1 MADYVTSGRVQNL
14 VLSVVAVGSCAWLLY
29 KRSTEQPVDTSGDV
43 CVNWKQVMPP
53 GAENVEVQAF
63 GETSL
68 QAKLIAKRLPTTV
81 MRQRSKSFFDL
92 MSTRRTM
99 RFYSK
104 DDIPRDVLEN
114 CLAAAGTSPSGA
126 HHQPWYFALIRS
138 DKMKSTIR
146 DLVEAEEKVNYER
159 RMRKSWIQDLSS
171 MTGDKADAR
180 LKSQDGG
187 APQKPYLTEAPVV
200 LAMFKQTHGYD
211 ENGHKVDNYYVN
223 ESCGIAAGFLI
234 TALHNVGLATLTS
247 TPMGSEQAI
256 REMLGRPDN
265 EKLFLLMPIGYPASD
280 ATVPYR
286 TPLRK
291 PASELYATY

>member
-1 MADYVTSGRVQNL
+1 MTPAN
-14 VLSVVAVGSCAWLLY
+14 AN
-29 KRSTEQPVDTSGDV
+29 E
-43 CVNWKQVMPP
+43 
-53 GAENVEVQAF
+53 AEAKEF
-63 GETSL
+63 GETNL
-68 QAKLIAKRLPTTV
+68 QAKLIAKRLPVSV
-81 MRQRSKSFFDL
+81 MRQRSKSYL
-92 MSTRRTM
+92 NLLSSRRTM
-99 RFYSK
+99 RFYSQ

-126 HHQPWYFALIRS
+126 HHQPWFFALIRT
-138 DKMKSTIR
+138 DQMKQKIR
-146 DLVEAEEKVNYER
+146 ELVEAEEKVNYER

-180 LKSQDGG
+180 LKTKDGG

-200 LAMFKQTHGYD
+200 LAMFKQTHGID
-211 ENGHKVDNYYVN
+211 ENGHKIDNYYVN

-234 TALHNVGLATLTS
+234 AALHNVGLATLTS

-256 REMLGRPDN
+256 REMIGRPDN

-280 ATVPYR
+280 ATVPFR